1 MAENG
6 KDRERLRQ
14 ERIAGEKGKE
24 KPNRNRLIIGY
35 AVVSTLILAVAVVIF
50 ILASGGSDSGESS
63 GGTRPGEADGG
74 GAHINLNTEI
84 GSTNGIQP
92 DERTGIIPPPPKI
105 TNLKE
110 AAEKAGCYLE
120 LHLKD
125 EGHQHIPPGSPE
137 PEYKTNPPTSGPH
150 VEPPYQQADG
160 AYYEM
165 PEPIDFVHS
174 LEHGRME
181 IQYFPDISEK
191 EQRELK
197 GVYDEMYGATLFF
210 PNTKMNYA
218 VAATTWTN
226 LLGCPGYE
234 GKATLDA
241 IRAFGKATWGKYGGE
256 PVTAFTF
263 TGPTPAEPEEPEPEP
278 AKKSE

>member
-1 MAENG
+1 MAEGG
-6 KDRERLRQ
+6 KDREQ
-14 ERIAGEKGKE
+14 PQGAGDEGAE

-50 ILASGGSDSGESS
+50 ILASGGDSGKSGS
-63 GGTRPGEADGG
+63 GGGTRPGEADGG

-84 GSTNGIQP
+84 GSTNGVPP
-92 DERTGIIPPPPKI
+92 DERTGIIPSPPQI
-105 TNLKE
+105 TNLKK
-110 AAEKAGCYLE
+110 AAEKGGCYLE

-137 PEYKTNPPTSGPH
+137 PDYKTNPPTSGPH
-150 VEPPYQQADG
+150 VDPPYQQADG

-181 IQYFPDISEK
+181 IQYYPDLIEK
-191 EQRELK
+191 VQREIK
-197 GVYDEMYGATLFF
+197 GLYDTMYGATLLF
-210 PNTKMNYA
+210 PNNEMNYA

-226 LLGCPGYE
+226 LLGCPGWE
-234 GKATLDA
+234 GHATLDA

-256 PVTAFTF
+256 PAEYFPF
-263 TGPTPAEPEEPEPEP
+263 TGPTPAEPEEPKP
-278 AKKSE
+278 AKAE